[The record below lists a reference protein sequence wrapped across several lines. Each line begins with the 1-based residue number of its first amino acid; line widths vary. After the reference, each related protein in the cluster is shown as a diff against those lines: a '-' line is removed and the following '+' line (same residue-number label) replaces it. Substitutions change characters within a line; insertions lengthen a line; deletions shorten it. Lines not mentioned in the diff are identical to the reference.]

1 MKHLIIGTAGHIDH
15 GKTTLIKALTG
26 RETDTL
32 REEKERGI
40 SINLGFTY
48 FDLPSGKR
56 AGIVDVPGHERFI
69 KNMLAGVSGIDIVLL
84 VIAGDE
90 GVMPQ
95 TREHLNILSLLD
107 VKRGIIVVTKKDMV
121 EEEWLEVVIED
132 IREYLQGTFLEDAE
146 VVPVSS
152 TTGEGIKELIESI
165 DKMSEEVP
173 EKDSGNCFRLPVDRV
188 FTIGGFGTVVTGT
201 LVSGKVEEGDRVL
214 VYPSHTETKVRS
226 IQVHEQP
233 VKSAFAGQRVAVN
246 LAGVK
251 LQEIKRGDV
260 VAEIGCMEPSMM
272 IDCRLNYLK
281 DAERPLENRDRVRLY
296 HGTSEILGRVYI
308 LDKDI
313 LNPGETA
320 LVQIRLEDYIS
331 AQRGDKYVI
340 RTYSPMI
347 TIGGGTIINPNPAK
361 VKRFD
366 RKTIDE
372 LLTREQGN
380 PEEIIEQ
387 VILKN
392 SRLFPTV
399 GMISKLSGR
408 KDSNIGEILGSL
420 KARNRLTAFST
431 NEGLCYVHAS
441 YIEEIYTR
449 MKGLL
454 EKYHEKNPLKSGMA
468 KEEVKSRIFE
478 GNIKQKLFDDMLS
491 LLEQR
496 EAVKTNG
503 KYLAFHDFKIVLT
516 PPQEDIKKRLLETY
530 NASGINVSK
539 PQEVIEAIVGDANNK
554 RMVFDLMVDSGD
566 LIKIN
571 EDLVISKDVYN
582 SALSLLREYL
592 ASQKE
597 ITLAQYRDM
606 LNTSRKPAVA
616 LLEYFDQQK
625 ITKRLGDKRV
635 MY

>member
-1 MKHLIIGTAGHIDH
+1 MKHIIIGTAGHIDH

-32 REEKERGI
+32 KEEKERGI

-48 FDLPSGKR
+48 FDLPSSKR

-69 KNMLAGVSGIDIVLL
+69 KNMLAGVSGIDMVLL

-121 EEEWLEVVIED
+121 EEEWLEVVTDD
-132 IREYLQGTFLEDAE
+132 IKNYLAGTFLKDADII
-146 VVPVSS
+146 PVSS
-152 TTGEGIKELIESI
+152 TTGEGIDRLIESI
-165 DKMSEEVP
+165 DKMSEEIP

-201 LVSGKVEEGDRVL
+201 LVSGTVEEGDRVL
-214 VYPSHTETKVRS
+214 VYPSHIETKVRN
-226 IQVHEQP
+226 IQVHEEP
-233 VKSAFAGQRVAVN
+233 VKTAFAGQRVAIN

-251 LQEIKRGDV
+251 VQEIKRGDV
-260 VAEIGCMEPSMM
+260 VAETGCMEPSMM

-281 DAERPLENRDRVRLY
+281 DAEHPLENRDRIRLY
-296 HGTSEILGRVYI
+296 HGTNEILGRVYI
-308 LDKDI
+308 LDRDI

-361 VKRFD
+361 NKRFD
-366 RKTIDE
+366 RKVIDE

-392 SRLFPTV
+392 SRLFPTAD
-399 GMISKLSGR
+399 MISKLSGR
-408 KDSNIGEILGSL
+408 KDSNIGEILDSL
-420 KARNRLTAFST
+420 KGRNKLRAFST
-431 NEGLCYVHAS
+431 NEGLCYVHEAF
-441 YIEEIYTR
+441 IEEVSAKIR
-449 MKGLL
+449 GLL
-454 EKYHEKNPLKSGMA
+454 EKYHEKNPLKPGMA

-478 GNIKQKLFDDMLS
+478 GSIKQKLFDDMLS
-491 LLEQR
+491 LLEDR

-503 KYLAFHDFKIVLT
+503 KYLALHDFRIVLT
-516 PPQEDIKKRLLETY
+516 PPQEAIKNKLMEKY
-530 NASGINVSK
+530 NEDGINASK
-539 PQEVIEAIVGDANNK
+539 PQEVMEATAGDANSK
-554 RMVFDLMVDSGD
+554 RMVFDLMIETGELV
-566 LIKIN
+566 KIN
-571 EDLVISKDVYN
+571 EDLVISREAYS
-582 SALSLLREYL
+582 SALSLLKEFL
-592 ASQKE
+592 ALEKE

-616 LLEYFDQQK
+616 LLEYFDQLK

-635 MY
+635 LY